1 MKPSQLK
8 VMLGWLIGIG
18 LACMVLLVIV
28 LVNQLSIHKQL
39 KTLSDTSP
47 QTTASNDSSQLTALQ
62 NSVNDL
68 PAKVGA
74 AQSPVTSASTSMT
87 CTGTLSQNLSG
98 SASQIGSFTDYSLS
112 GSSPID
118 LTCNKL

>member
-47 QTTASNDSSQLTALQ
+47 QTTASNDSS
-62 NSVNDL
+62 
-68 PAKVGA
+68 
-74 AQSPVTSASTSMT
+74 
-87 CTGTLSQNLSG
+87 
-98 SASQIGSFTDYSLS
+98 
-112 GSSPID
+112 
-118 LTCNKL
+118 